1 MSYVK
6 NPNVRLITYVTDARP
21 FGHTFFLRQ
30 DAFALK
36 FFCVAMAIHLVY
48 KWRVSRTA
56 ATIDA
61 HFSRMIPI
69 RSPRPQRGSNDYNDH
84 ISIIKK
90 RWTLDILI
98 WSKIPCGVCY
108 LLEDMIF
115 LTVRTCDFV
124 PYWGRWNRKRIYLA
138 QYCFY
143 GKLECVIFQVSLIS
157 RDTTAP
163 QSSWWLQR
171 EWDWKPIDMILRIFI
186 DSPLVLDWEMR
197 TWMIGV
203 WRWLKCGGE
212 PVLGRLSVSNWMFW
226 LRMRQSDSD

>member
-1 MSYVK
+1 
-6 NPNVRLITYVTDARP
+6 
-21 FGHTFFLRQ
+21 
-30 DAFALK
+30 
-36 FFCVAMAIHLVY
+36 MAIHLVY

-171 EWDWKPIDMILRIFI
+171 EWDWKPIDMISRIFI
-186 DSPLVLDWEMR
+186 NSPGLRDENVDDCCFGVAEVWWRTSARQIECAELDVLTANESEW
-197 TWMIGV
+197 
-203 WRWLKCGGE
+203 
-212 PVLGRLSVSNWMFW
+212 
-226 LRMRQSDSD
+226 